1 MFSDGLAAG
10 TQVALGKGFPRRS
23 SMASEDRLRELEEK
37 YEGFT
42 VYDNAGSKIGKV
54 DDLFVD
60 ETDNEEYIGVK
71 MGFFGSKSTL
81 IPTEIVRI
89 NESDRTIEVSES
101 KDRVKDAPSFSDD
114 EDVTGEYEER
124 IRRHFGLETLKGRSS
139 SGSYGGSSGEAAS
152 GAAGGAAA
160 GAASG
165 TTNRDDQDRGYSDQ
179 GSSSYTTGDDDHE
192 SSSQDTGEG
201 TYGSTSGTE
210 AEHGEYRDSDTATPG
225 TPGTTESSGSPEYQG
240 PGGSSGSEEHRE
252 ESGSSEG
259 AGTQYG
265 NTESSGATGSSPGEG
280 SSGSKPTTTR
290 QTEETETFQ
299 EGGRTKIRRRII
311 REEVVD
317 ADDQGTNS

>member
-1 MFSDGLAAG
+1 
-10 TQVALGKGFPRRS
+10 
-23 SMASEDRLRELEEK
+23 MASEDRLRELEEK

-42 VYDNAGSKIGKV
+42 VYDNGGSKIGKV

-124 IRRHFGLETLKGRSS
+124 IRRHFGLETLEGRSS

-210 AEHGEYRDSDTATPG
+210 AEHGEYRDSDTATTG

-240 PGGSSGSEEHRE
+240 PGGSSGSEEYRE